1 MRPGRVNLIGEHT
14 DYNEG
19 FVLPVAIDLGIA
31 IALLPTDDRR
41 VEVTLA
47 ATGET
52 LGFDIDDIG
61 PRRGAWIDYI
71 AGTAWALAEAGVAT
85 HGFRGILASDL
96 PQGSGLSSSA
106 ALELV
111 SSLALCG
118 GELPPMDRMTL
129 ARTAQR
135 AENGYVGV
143 NCGLMDQFASAF
155 GEAGHALLLDCR
167 TLDHRSIPMADRDL
181 ALVACHSGSPRKLES
196 SAYNERRSQCE
207 AAVAVIAET
216 EPGVTALRDVTPAML
231 DAARPRMDPV
241 VAARA
246 EHIVHENERVLAAIA
261 AFEGGRPRDGGPPV
275 LREPRIDAGPVR
287 DQQPG
292 AGRARGDR
300 WRHAR
305 RHRRPPDRRWLR
317 RLHDQPGPAGRGGR
331 PPRGRHA
338 RLPGTDGTDTP
349 RVRGRRVGG
358 SPPHRLKEASPV
370 SSNATERPDDADIA
384 ALEAEP
390 HRRFNALTGEWVL
403 VSAGRTRRPWL
414 GAEEPEPPEERPV
427 HDPECYL
434 CPGNTRVTGDL
445 NPDYASTFVFTND
458 FAALRPDT
466 SDARVGGGPL
476 PGRGNPRD
484 MPGRV
489 LLAPA

>member
-1 MRPGRVNLIGEHT
+1 MTPPASPDPNAAALARDPGALAARLAALSPEAAARPGDIRVDHAPGRVNLIGEHT

-31 IALLPTDDRR
+31 IALLPADDRR

-52 LGFDIDDIG
+52 LGFDLDAIG
-61 PRRGAWIDYI
+61 PRRGAWIDYV
-71 AGTAWALAEAGVAT
+71 AGTAWALAEAGVT
-85 HGFRGILASDL
+85 TRGFRGILASDL

-118 GELPPMDRMTL
+118 GELPPLDRMTL

-167 TLDHRSIPMADRDL
+167 TLEHGSIAMADDDV

-231 DAARPRMDPV
+231 DAARPRMDPI

-261 AFEGGRPRDGGPPV
+261 AFRAGDLATVGRLFYESHASMRDLFGISSPELDELVEIARATPGVIGARLTGGGFGGCTINLVRRDAVGA
-275 LREPRIDAGPVR
+275 LREAVMSDYP
-287 DQQPG
+287 
-292 AGRARGDR
+292 ARTG
-300 WRHAR
+300 
-305 RHRRPPDRRWLR
+305 L
-317 RLHDQPGPAGRGGR
+317 
-331 PPRGRHA
+331 
-338 RLPGTDGTDTP
+338 TP
-349 RVRGRRVGG
+349 RVFEV
-358 SPPHRLKEASPV
+358 
-370 SSNATERPDDADIA
+370 A
-384 ALEAEP
+384 A
-390 HRRFNALTGEWVL
+390 
-403 VSAGRTRRPWL
+403 SAGARRI
-414 GAEEPEPPEERPV
+414 A
-427 HDPECYL
+427 
-434 CPGNTRVTGDL
+434 
-445 NPDYASTFVFTND
+445 
-458 FAALRPDT
+458 
-466 SDARVGGGPL
+466 
-476 PGRGNPRD
+476 
-484 MPGRV
+484 
-489 LLAPA
+489 